1 MSIYIILGVCAVV
14 FFAVVAVFGATGGF
28 NSAMGRDQAQEPPRG
43 LGEGW
48 SADDISAVRFQL
60 AARGYR
66 TDAVDLVLEQMT
78 QRLREQEA
86 EIARLHAERDR
97 PHPGHHRL
105 GDGYP
110 EILGDPQPGGSDRG
124 IDAPH
129 GTLGDPQ
136 P

>member
-14 FFAVVAVFGATGGF
+14 FFAVVAIFGATGGF

-43 LGEGW
+43 LAEGW
-48 SADDISAVRFQL
+48 SADDISQVRFQL

-66 TDAVDLVLEQMT
+66 TDAVDLVLDQMA

-86 EIARLHAERDR
+86 EITRLQGERDQ
-97 PHPGHHRL
+97 PQAGHHRL

-110 EILGDPQPGGSDRG
+110 ETPGDQAGDRG
-124 IDAPH
+124 TDAAT

>member
-14 FFAVVAVFGATGGF
+14 FFAVVAIFGATGGF

-43 LGEGW
+43 LGKGW

-86 EIARLHAERDR
+86 EIARLHAERDH
-97 PHPGHHRL
+97 PHTGHHRL
-105 GDGYP
+105 GNGCP
-110 EILGDPQPGGSDRG
+110 ETVGDPQLGDSDRG
-124 IDAPH
+124 IDTPH

>member
-14 FFAVVAVFGATGGF
+14 FFAVVAIFGATGGF

-43 LGEGW
+43 LAEGW
-48 SADDISAVRFQL
+48 SADDIGQVRFQL

-66 TDAVDLVLEQMT
+66 TDAVDLVLEQMA

-86 EIARLHAERDR
+86 EITRLQGERDQ
-97 PHPGHHRL
+97 PQAAHHRL

-110 EILGDPQPGGSDRG
+110 ETLEGPQPGDRVIDAQHGTQGDPQP
-124 IDAPH
+124 
-129 GTLGDPQ
+129 
-136 P
+136 